1 MKHKKQNPWHISVA
15 DTMKAFGTSE
25 KGLNHDEAKKLLK
38 EYGQNDISKKDE
50 NHALAILFS
59 QFKNALIGL
68 LLAAAAISYFIGE
81 TVDATVIVAIVVMSA
96 VLGFF
101 QEYKAERALRE
112 LKKFITVHAKVIRN
126 GELVEINARE
136 LVPGDIVSL
145 NIGDIIPADLR
156 LFHMDG
162 LTANESAL
170 TGESAPV
177 EKNTQPVNEKNEQ
190 PQELLNMGF
199 MGTTVAGGHGE
210 GIVIATGLNTFFG
223 KTAAQARAK
232 NPETNFQKSINR
244 FSHFLLKITFVM
256 TLFILIINAALGKTF
271 FDSLLFAIALAVGIT
286 PEVLPILMT
295 ITLSMGALKMARAKV
310 ITKTLAAVEDFGD
323 IDILCSDKTGT
334 LTQGELLLYDF
345 EDLNGKKEDDIMV
358 FGMLCNSS
366 DVGARRTYFGNDI
379 DKAIWQSKKTESIRT
394 KIAEYEILDKNEF
407 DFERRRMSVIVKNK
421 TGNILI
427 AKGAPEAILA
437 ICKNARSNGGTT
449 TLNSH
454 LIASIKSRIED
465 YEKQGY
471 RVISIAKKVTHL
483 NDSSKNDEYDMTF
496 LGFFT
501 FLDPPKQTAK
511 ESLNTLQKLGIK
523 IKILSGDS
531 PIITRRICEE
541 VGLIIDGNKVITGDE
556 LAGLRTKEFMKYCN
570 TYNVFAR
577 VSPEQKHKIVETLT
591 KDHVVGFLGD
601 GINDAPAL
609 KAADVGISVDTA
621 VGIAKEAADIILFQK
636 SLKVLADGIIEGRKI
651 FGNITKYILNTIS
664 ANFGNMFT
672 VAASSMFLPYIPL
685 LPGQILLTNLLSD
698 VPLLTI
704 ATDNVDEEFTRKPK
718 HWNLKAIFHFM
729 TYFGLISSFFD
740 LALLLPLLL
749 IFKAD
754 PAMLRTAWF
763 VESTLS
769 EIIITFAIRTKL
781 PFFKSKPSFWLTLS
795 SAIICA
801 VTVGITYLALGNSL
815 FQFVKMPLNILLLIA
830 GVLASYFI
838 VSELVKRSFLKKLE
852 L

>member
-1 MKHKKQNPWHISVA
+1 MKHKKQKPWQISVA
-15 DTMKAFGTSE
+15 DSFKAFYTSE
-25 KGLNHDEAKKLLK
+25 KGLHPEEAKKLLK
-38 EYGQNDISKKDE
+38 KLGQNDISKKDE
-50 NHALAILFS
+50 NHALAIFFS

-68 LLAAAAISYFIGE
+68 LLGAAAISYFIGE
-81 TVDATVIVAIVVMSA
+81 TTDATVIVAIVAMSA
-96 VLGFF
+96 LLGFF
-101 QEYKAERALRE
+101 QEYKAEKALRE
-112 LKKFITVHAKVIRN
+112 LKKYITVHAKVIRN

-156 LFHMDG
+156 MFKLDG
-162 LTANESAL
+162 LTTNESAL

-177 EKNTQPVNEKNEQ
+177 EKNTDPVNTNSEL
-190 PQELLNMGF
+190 PQELSNMGF

-210 GIVIATGLNTFFG
+210 GVVIATGLNTFFG

-232 NPETNFQKSINR
+232 NPETNFQKSINK

-256 TLFILIINAALGKTF
+256 TLFILITNAALGKTF
-271 FDSLLFAIALAVGIT
+271 FDSLLFAIAVAVGIT

-295 ITLSMGALKMARAKV
+295 ITLSMGALKMAKAKV

-323 IDILCSDKTGT
+323 IDVLCSDKTGT
-334 LTQGELLLYDF
+334 LTQGELTLYEYGDI
-345 EDLNGKKEDDIMV
+345 NGKKEDEIMA
-358 FGMLCNSS
+358 FGMICNSS
-366 DVGARRTYFGNDI
+366 DVGARRTFFGNDI
-379 DKAIWQSKKTESIRT
+379 DRAIWHSPKSEAIKV
-394 KIAEYEILDKNEF
+394 KISEYEILDKNEF
-407 DFERRRMSVIVKNK
+407 DFERRRMSVIAKNK
-421 TGNILI
+421 IGNVLI
-427 AKGAPEAILA
+427 AKGAPESILA
-437 ICKNARSNGGTT
+437 ICRNARSNGGTT
-449 TLNSH
+449 SLTPH
-454 LIASIKSRIED
+454 LHAQIKSRIED

-471 RVISIAKKVTHL
+471 RVIAIAKKATQL
-483 NDSSKNDEYDMTF
+483 NDSSKDDEYDMTL
-496 LGFFT
+496 LGFFA
-501 FLDPPKQTAK
+501 FLDPPKQSAK
-511 ESLNTLQKLGIK
+511 ESLKTLQKLGIK

-531 PIITRRICEE
+531 PVITRRICEE
-541 VGLIIDGNKVITGDE
+541 VGLTIDENKVVTGDE
-556 LAGLRTKEFMKYCN
+556 LAGLRAKDFVKYCN

-577 VSPEQKHKIVETLT
+577 VSPEQKHRIVETLARE
-591 KDHVVGFLGD
+591 HVVGFLGD

-621 VGIAKEAADIILFQK
+621 VGIAKESADIILFQK

-651 FGNITKYILNTIS
+651 FGNITKYVLNTIS

-672 VAASSMFLPYIPL
+672 VSASSMFLPYIPL

-718 HWNLKAIFHFM
+718 HWNLKAIFNFM

-749 IFKAD
+749 VFKAD

-781 PFFKSKPSFWLTLS
+781 PFFKSRPSFWLTAS
-795 SAIICA
+795 SAIMCA
-801 VTVGITYLALGNSL
+801 VTVGITYLAIGGEL

-830 GVLASYFI
+830 GVLTSYFL
-838 VSELVKRSFLKKLE
+838 VSELAKRSFLKKLE

>member
-15 DTMKAFGTSE
+15 DTMKVFSTSE
-25 KGLNHDEAKKLLK
+25 KGLNQDEAKKLLK
-38 EYGQNDISKKDE
+38 QYGQNDISKKDE

-68 LLAAAAISYFIGE
+68 LLAAAAVSYFIGE
-81 TVDATVIVAIVVMSA
+81 TVDATVIVSIVVMSA

-101 QEYKAERALRE
+101 QEFKAEKALRE

-156 LFHMDG
+156 LFHLDG

-177 EKNTQPVNEKNEQ
+177 EKNTQPVDEKNEQ
-190 PQELLNMGF
+190 PQELSNMGF
-199 MGTTVAGGHGE
+199 MGTTVASGHGE

-223 KTAAQARAK
+223 KTATQARAK

-358 FGMLCNSS
+358 CGMLCNSS

-407 DFERRRMSVIVKNK
+407 DFERRRMSVIAKNK
-421 TGNILI
+421 TGNVLI
-427 AKGAPEAILA
+427 AKGAPEAILS
-437 ICKNARSNGGTT
+437 ICKNARNNGGTT
-449 TLNSH
+449 TLSSH

-556 LAGLRTKEFMKYCN
+556 LVGLRTKEFVKYCN

-591 KDHVVGFLGD
+591 EDHVVGFLGD

-651 FGNITKYILNTIS
+651 FGNITKYILNTVS

-672 VAASSMFLPYIPL
+672 VAASSMFLSYIPL

-740 LALLLPLLL
+740 LALLLPLLF

-781 PFFKSKPSFWLTLS
+781 PFYKSKPSFWLTVS

-801 VTVGITYLALGNSL
+801 VTVAITYMALGNSL
-815 FQFVKMPLNILLLIA
+815 FEFVKMPLNILLLIA

-838 VSELVKRSFLKKLE
+838 VSELAKRSFLKKLE